1 MSITPTGDITGALA
15 AFRIEVG
22 PQAGEDVPVLLPVVT
37 IGRAGQNDI
46 VVPDDSVSTTHAR
59 LEYLDGEWRLT
70 DLDSKNGTFAEGTRL
85 APQVPTPV
93 PFGATV
99 RFGATRLVFRPVEAA
114 DPDAARSAF
123 TPRER
128 EQTIRERRSG
138 FRFPVW
144 LLLLVLVLI
153 ALALLLFGLLGP
165 EPVETPQP
173 VEVTPAAVHPP
184 PPFGIAPKPT

>member
-22 PQAGEDVPVLLPVVT
+22 PQAGEDVPVRLPVVT
-37 IGRAGQNDI
+37 IGRASQNDI

-59 LEYLDGEWRLT
+59 LEYIDGQWRLT
-70 DLDSKNGTFAEGTRL
+70 DLDSKNGTFAEGVKL

-93 PFGATV
+93 PFGTTL
-99 RFGATRLVFRPVEAA
+99 RLGAARLVFRSVENA
-114 DPDAARSAF
+114 DPDAARAAY
-123 TPRER
+123 TPPER
-128 EQTIRERRSG
+128 EKTIRERRSG

-144 LLLLVLVLI
+144 LLLILLVLI
-153 ALALLLFGLLGP
+153 ALALLLFGLPGP

-173 VEVTPAAVHPP
+173 VETTPAAVHPP
-184 PPFGIAPKPT
+184 PAAGRVTNPS